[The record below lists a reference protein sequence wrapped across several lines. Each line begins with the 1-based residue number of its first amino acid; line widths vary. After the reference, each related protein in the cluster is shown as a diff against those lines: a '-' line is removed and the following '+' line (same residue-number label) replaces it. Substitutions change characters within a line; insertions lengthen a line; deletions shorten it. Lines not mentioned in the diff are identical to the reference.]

1 MTVIAVRDVWKR
13 YRRPPSEVPRR
24 LRHLRD
30 LGGKDRPYA
39 LRGVSFDVQ
48 AGESVGLLGANGSG
62 KSSLL
67 RILAGTSRQ
76 TSGSVVISEPT
87 YGLLTLG
94 EGMHP
99 LMTGRE
105 NAVTGAMLSGLSRA
119 EAEAAVPEIA
129 DFSELREA
137 LDRPLR
143 TYSEGMKLRLAFAT
157 SMVVDPRVLLID
169 EVLAVGDLRFR
180 ERCLRRLRDLRR
192 NGVTIVLVSHELA
205 QIRELCDRAL
215 WLVDGQVRQD
225 GPSGE
230 VVEQYELEM
239 FAALRAEQ
247 ADTAGLPGHRQ
258 AGTGEVQV
266 TAVRLRTSAGATDD
280 VPAGSSV
287 TVDVHY
293 ANPGGVPDAVLA
305 LSVHDAEG
313 RLCLDLNTE
322 HDRSA
327 LPDLEQSG
335 VLSLELDR
343 LDLASG
349 DYTVDAGFYRLG
361 WSHTYDYWW
370 QITSFQVHGSRPSRG
385 VLVPPVRWTAAALP

>member
-1 MTVIAVRDVWKR
+1 MTVIAVQDVWKR

-24 LRHLRD
+24 LRNVRD
-30 LGGKDRPYA
+30 LAGRDRPYA
-39 LRGVSFDVQ
+39 LRGVTFEVG

-105 NAVTGAMLSGLSRA
+105 NAVTGAMLSGLSRQQ
-119 EAEAAVPEIA
+119 AEAAVPEIA
-129 DFSELREA
+129 EFSELRESM
-137 LDRPLR
+137 DRPLR

-157 SMVVDPRVLLID
+157 SMVVDPRILLID

-180 ERCLRRLRDLRR
+180 ERCLRRLRDLRAK
-192 NGVTIVLVSHELA
+192 GVTIVLVSHELA
-205 QIRELCDRAL
+205 QVRELCDRAL
-215 WLVDGQVRQD
+215 WLADGRVVQD
-225 GPSGE
+225 GPSAD

-239 FAALRAEQ
+239 FAALRAEG
-247 ADTAGLPGHRQ
+247 APTAGVPGHRQ
-258 AGTGEVQV
+258 AGSGEVRV
-266 TAVRLRTSAGATDD
+266 TAVHLRT
-280 VPAGSSV
+280 PAGRSDDLPHGSAA

-293 ANPGGVPDAVLA
+293 VNDGNVQDAVLA

-322 HDRSA
+322 QQRSA
-327 LPDLEQSG
+327 LPDLQASG

-349 DYTVDAGFYRLG
+349 DYTVDVGFYRLG
-361 WSHTYDYWW
+361 WAHAYDYWW
-370 QITSFQVHGSRPSRG
+370 QIISFQVHGSPSRG
-385 VLVPPVRWTAAALP
+385 VVVPPSRWTHSQQP